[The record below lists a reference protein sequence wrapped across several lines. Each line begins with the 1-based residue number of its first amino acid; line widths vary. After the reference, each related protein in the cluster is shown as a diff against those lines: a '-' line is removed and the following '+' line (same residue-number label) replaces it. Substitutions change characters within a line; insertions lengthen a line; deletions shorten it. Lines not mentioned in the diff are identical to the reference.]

1 MTIRHLS
8 LAVGLSVI
16 VGRAACHGRGGTPV
30 MGGEGS
36 LSLWGRAACHGRDC
50 PDAVA
55 WYGDLSLAAA
65 DAGHAM
71 ACQSTAFIIA
81 SW

>member
-1 MTIRHLS
+1 MGGAGSLS
-8 LAVGLSVI
+8 LGP
-16 VGRAACHGRGGTPV
+16 GR
-30 MGGEGS
+30 

-55 WYGDLSLAAA
+55 WHGDLSLAAA
-65 DAGHAM
+65 DAGHAI

-81 SW
+81 CW